1 MDILN
6 EIISLL
12 KRNFPERIQMFSNR
26 SISHDE
32 KLTIYQK
39 DGVILSILVY
49 TLFSRMFDLMQPPV
63 VKHSI
68 AVA

>member
-26 SISHDE
+26 GISHDE

-39 DGVILSILVY
+39 RWSYCRLVS
-49 TLFSRMFDLMQPPV
+49 LL
-63 VKHSI
+63 
-68 AVA
+68 